1 MRVHR
6 WLRSTGFFLLIPS
19 LKSMPDP
26 EHSAEAIRVHL
37 QPLHPLLQQGELS
50 PESKVMLLT

>member
-1 MRVHR
+1 
-6 WLRSTGFFLLIPS
+6 
-19 LKSMPDP
+19 MPDP